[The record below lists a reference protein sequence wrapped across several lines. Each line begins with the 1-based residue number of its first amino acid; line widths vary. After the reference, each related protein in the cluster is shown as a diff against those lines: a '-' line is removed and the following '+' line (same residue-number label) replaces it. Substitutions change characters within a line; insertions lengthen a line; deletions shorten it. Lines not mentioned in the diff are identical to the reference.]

1 MECRLVVTG
10 EAGVGKTRL
19 VSSLLAS
26 STVDT
31 VADTGSGHWRCRMA
45 VNSVPVT
52 FNIQECL
59 SCLAL

>member
-1 MECRLVVTG
+1 MECRLVVAG

-31 VADTGSGHWRCRMA
+31 MTDTGSGHWRCRMA

-52 FNIQECL
+52 FHIQECL
-59 SCLAL
+59 SCSAL

>member
-1 MECRLVVTG
+1 MECWLVVTG
-10 EAGVGKTRL
+10 EAGVGKSRL

-31 VADTGSGHWRCRMA
+31 VTDTGSGHWRCRMA

-52 FNIQECL
+52 LHIQECL

>member
-10 EAGVGKTRL
+10 EAGVGKSRV

-31 VADTGSGHWRCRMA
+31 VADTGSGHWVCRMV
-45 VNSVPVT
+45 VNSVPIT
-52 FNIQECL
+52 LNIQECL
-59 SCLAL
+59 SCSDL